1 MNEERPQWF
10 TLTEI
15 GIISGVSIVVLGAI
29 GMCCKK
35 CWGLLKDRDDDDDD
49 EDKKRYRRKRRSTT
63 KLPLGG
69 PSIRPMYM

>member
-1 MNEERPQWF
+1 MDEIRPQWF

-35 CWGLLKDRDDDDDD
+35 CWGLLKDRDDDDDED
-49 EDKKRYRRKRRSTT
+49 EKQYRRKRRSTV
-63 KLPLGG
+63 KLPLEA

>member
-1 MNEERPQWF
+1 MDQIEPQWF

-15 GIISGVSIVVLGAI
+15 GIISGVSIVLLGAI

-35 CWGLLKDRDDDDDD
+35 CWGLLKDRDDDDDED
-49 EDKKRYRRKRRSTT
+49 EKRYRRKRRSTT
-63 KLPLGG
+63 KLPIGA